1 VSLRSSKELVGSREE
16 FEPDCEGLI
25 VTDEE
30 DEGCA
35 GWVGVGGR
43 DIGRPLGVSRSSGR
57 SSQISSV
64 EGKRGRLFR

>member
-1 VSLRSSKELVGSREE
+1 MGSREG

-30 DEGCA
+30 DEGWA
-35 GWVGVGGR
+35 EWVDVGGR
-43 DIGRPLGVSRSSGR
+43 DIGRPLGVGRSSGR
-57 SSQISSV
+57 SSQVSSV